1 MSKITRTITSTVAD
15 ILCLDVQ
22 NEKINHFEF
31 TIPGKVEDKK
41 AALRIVNKTLAGHTD
56 ETALPVA
63 VKTLEQRGVL
73 YGMEE
78 SRFLE
83 LATPADKRSPVT
95 RGAITKEVLTY
106 AATCMVCNSD
116 FTVTTSVY
124 PLPRKMDKEQAK
136 RHLNRRA
143 ADGETIVVV
152 KSIDE
157 ISGLYFLPVDE
168 FIANAEVLPDRET
181 K

>member
-1 MSKITRTITSTVAD
+1 MSKITRTIIHTICDVLVVNVAD
-15 ILCLDVQ
+15 EILS
-22 NEKINHFEF
+22 HFSV
-31 TIPGKVEDKK
+31 TICGKVEDNA
-41 AALRIVNKTLAGHTD
+41 AALKAVSKRYDKDAVVI
-56 ETALPVA
+56 PVA
-63 VKTLEQRGVL
+63 VKSCAPVGVL
-73 YGMEE
+73 YGMDEA
-78 SRFLE
+78 RFLE

-116 FTVTTSVY
+116 FTVTTAVY

-143 ADGETIVVV
+143 SDGETIVVV